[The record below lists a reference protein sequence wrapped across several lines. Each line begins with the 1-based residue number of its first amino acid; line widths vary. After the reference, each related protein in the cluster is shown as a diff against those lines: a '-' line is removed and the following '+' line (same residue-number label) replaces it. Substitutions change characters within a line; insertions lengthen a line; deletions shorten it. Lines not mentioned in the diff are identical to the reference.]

1 MIIRNWRLLLAA
13 AMLACCGAAGPA
25 DAQSFPSR
33 PITIV
38 VPYPAGGVTDNLVR
52 LLAERM
58 KISLGQS
65 IVVENI
71 GGGGGTIGVDRVSR
85 AAPDG
90 YTLTMGIWSTHVVN
104 PVLYDLSYDVE
115 KDFEPIAPITD
126 GPLVICARKDFPA
139 NDLKELIAWLN
150 ANPDKATS
158 SDAGVGSPQHVFGV
172 LFQQVTGTRFQ
183 FVHYRGGGQAMQ
195 DLVTGH
201 VDLSFSDAISALT
214 QVQGGTI
221 KTYAVMAKSRL
232 PGAPQIPSVDE
243 AGLPGFYDSV
253 WSGIWAPKGTP
264 KAIIDKLNAA
274 VVDAV
279 DDPTIRTRLTALG
292 RVLFP
297 REQMTPQVLAMLQRT
312 EIKKWW
318 PIIKAA
324 GIRGE

>member
-1 MIIRNWRLLLAA
+1 MQQTL
-13 AMLACCGAAGPA
+13 G
-25 DAQSFPSR
+25 Q
-33 PITIV
+33 PIVIENV
-38 VPYPAGGVTDNLVR
+38 GGAGG
-52 LLAERM
+52 
-58 KISLGQS
+58 S
-65 IVVENI
+65 
-71 GGGGGTIGVDRVSR
+71 IGVGRGAR

-139 NDLKELIAWLN
+139 NDLKELIAWLK

-158 SDAGVGSPQHVFGV
+158 SDAGVGSPQHVFSV

-221 KTYAVMAKSRL
+221 KTYAVMSKSRL

-243 AGLPGFYDSV
+243 AGLPGFYDLV

-274 VVDAV
+274 VVAAV
-279 DDPTIRTRLTALG
+279 DDPTIRERLTALG

-297 REQMTPQVLAMLQRT
+297 REQMTPQVLATLQRT
-312 EIKKWW
+312 EIEKWW
-318 PIIKAA
+318 PIIK
-324 GIRGE
+324 GRGHPRRIGQSAVVGGSMWTGAEPDVRRHLPRHRA

>member
-1 MIIRNWRLLLAA
+1 MTIPRRHVLQLVAA
-13 AMLACCGAAGPA
+13 AALLPSARAARA
-25 DAQSFPSR
+25 DDYPSR
-33 PITIV
+33 PITVIV
-38 VPYPAGGVTDNLVR
+38 PFSAGGPLDITG
-52 LLAERM
+52 RM
-58 KISLGQS
+58 IAAKMQQTLGQP
-65 IVVENI
+65 IVIENV
-71 GGGGGTIGVDRVSR
+71 GGAGGSIGVGRGAR
-85 AAPDG
+85 AVPDG

-139 NDLKELIAWLN
+139 NDLKELIAWLK

-221 KTYAVMAKSRL
+221 KTYAVMSKNRL
-232 PGAPQIPSVDE
+232 PERTANSERRRSWACPASTTRCGA
-243 AGLPGFYDSV
+243 A
-253 WSGIWAPKGTP
+253 SGRQ
-264 KAIIDKLNAA
+264 KAHPRPIIDKLNAA
-274 VVDAV
+274 VVAAV
-279 DDPTIRTRLTALG
+279 DDPDRSRAAHRARTRAVSARANDAASARHAAADRNREMVAHHQG
-292 RVLFP
+292 GGHP
-297 REQMTPQVLAMLQRT
+297 R
-312 EIKKWW
+312 
-318 PIIKAA
+318 
-324 GIRGE
+324 

>member
-1 MIIRNWRLLLAA
+1 
-13 AMLACCGAAGPA
+13 
-25 DAQSFPSR
+25 
-33 PITIV
+33 
-38 VPYPAGGVTDNLVR
+38 
-52 LLAERM
+52 
-58 KISLGQS
+58 
-65 IVVENI
+65 
-71 GGGGGTIGVDRVSR
+71 
-85 AAPDG
+85 
-90 YTLTMGIWSTHVVN
+90 MGIWSTHVVN

-139 NDLKELIAWLN
+139 NDLKELIAWLK

-158 SDAGVGSPQHVFGV
+158 SDAGVGSPQHVFSV
-172 LFQQVTGTRFQ
+172 LFQQVTGTHFQ

-201 VDLSFSDAISALT
+201 IDLSFSDAISALT
-214 QVQGGTI
+214 QAQGGTI
-221 KTYAVMAKSRL
+221 KAYAVMSKDRL
-232 PGAPQIPSVDE
+232 TGAPQIPTVDE

-264 KAIIDKLNAA
+264 AAIIEKLNAA

-279 DDPTIRTRLTALG
+279 DDPTIRQRLTALG

-297 REQMTPQVLAMLQRT
+297 RQQMTPQVLATLQRT
-312 EIKKWW
+312 EIEKWW